1 MSASATLIRRLR
13 AQPHDYF
20 FAQVP
25 LKEVLF
31 ATEAPNTLPQVR
43 ELALGDRDI
52 YDKGKLAFVSYIR

>member
-1 MSASATLIRRLR
+1 M
-13 AQPHDYF
+13 
-20 FAQVP
+20 
-25 LKEVLF
+25 KEVLF